1 MGPASAVDPSGSRHF
16 VADGVCAGT
25 AVGVDAAA
33 AAAGVDPA
41 AAVDREDGAGDG
53 AVAAA
58 VDYVDLRRTSL

>member
-33 AAAGVDPA
+33 AAGVDPA

-58 VDYVDLRRTSL
+58 VDYVDLRCTSL

>member
-33 AAAGVDPA
+33 AGVDPA
-41 AAVDREDGAGDG
+41 AAVDRQDGAGDG